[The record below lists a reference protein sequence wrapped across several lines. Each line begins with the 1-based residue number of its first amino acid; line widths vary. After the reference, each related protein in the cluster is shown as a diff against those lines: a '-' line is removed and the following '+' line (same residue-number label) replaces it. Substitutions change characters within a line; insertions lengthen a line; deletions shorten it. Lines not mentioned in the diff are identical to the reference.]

1 MFTHAFLRVRARIG
15 KLESDVIKTNFEQ
28 IIRQIA
34 RAQLKRLELSHVKKF
49 VKELKLNVNS
59 DLRQREKSYLH

>member
-15 KLESDVIKTNFEQ
+15 KLESDVIKTNFKQ

-34 RAQLKRLELSHVKKF
+34 RTQLKRLELSHVKKF